1 MKAHLFVL
9 AAALAVLAACGV
21 FGGRAVNQPS
31 LDVFACQLS
40 ALSAAVPAPVAEDLV
55 MALRAGNAQY
65 AVRQLLALGL
75 DLDRINALAEA
86 YNACTPPAPDA
97 PPSVTE
103 AG

>member
-1 MKAHLFVL
+1 MKAGLFVL

-21 FGGRAVNQPS
+21 FGGRAANQPN
-31 LDVFACQLS
+31 LDVFACQLD
-40 ALSAAVPAPVAEDLV
+40 ALRDAVPAPVAEDLV

-86 YNACTPPAPDA
+86 YNACTPAEPAPPPA
-97 PPSVTE
+97 PE